1 MTTTHQASDQQEHV
15 LSTLNADGSRR
26 WIKPWVS
33 LGRYLRRRRIVAY
46 VLIVLFSALPYMRI
60 AGKPPILLDIAAREF
75 TFFGI
80 TFYPTDTLPLAF
92 FVIGVFVTIFLLT
105 AILGRVWCGWACPQ
119 TVYLEFIYR
128 PIERFFEGKP
138 GRKKKVGVWR
148 KPAKLIVYL
157 FVSMFLA
164 HTFLAYFVGIDKLLL
179 WVRSSPIDHPTAF
192 LVMGATT
199 FLMMFDF
206 AFFREQMCLI
216 ACPYGRFQSVMLDRQ
231 SLIVS
236 YDANRGE
243 PRGKAQKKN
252 ANTDLSLPVVGDCVD
267 CGLCVRTCP
276 TGIDIRDG
284 LQMECVTCAQC
295 IDACDAVMTKLGR
308 PQGLIRYTSQA
319 ALEGEKFRL
328 LRPRVMI
335 YPLLLA
341 FVLTALGFTVG
352 GREPAE
358 THLLRGY
365 GAPFI
370 VLPDGS
376 VSNQLRVTVRNRTD
390 IDHTYTVT
398 LVDAPRG
405 RIEAADNPFSV
416 DPGKL
421 GESSMTII
429 VPADSIAQGK
439 RDVHLLITS
448 DAGFET
454 KRAYRLLGPYSA
466 PTPTPAPSAPIAT
479 DKQMK
484 ANP

>member
-358 THLLRGY
+358 THVLRGY

-454 KRAYRLLGPYSA
+454 KRAYRLLGPYS
-466 PTPTPAPSAPIAT
+466 TPTPASSAPIAT